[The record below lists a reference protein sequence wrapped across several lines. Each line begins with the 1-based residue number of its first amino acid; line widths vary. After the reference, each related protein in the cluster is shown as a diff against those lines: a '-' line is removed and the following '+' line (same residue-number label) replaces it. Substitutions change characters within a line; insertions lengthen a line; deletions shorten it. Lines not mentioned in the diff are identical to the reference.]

1 MAVIREPRLAIAQSA
16 TAVQPRVVV
25 IGGGTGVYTALLGL
39 KRYTS
44 QLTAIVSMAD
54 SGGSTGR
61 LRDEFG
67 HLPPGDLRKALVALA
82 SDDEAGLTLR
92 RLFEYRFD
100 RGVGLTGHTF
110 GNLFLTA
117 LTEITGSTEQA
128 IHEAAHILNVR
139 GRVVP
144 VTLDHTQLVARTV
157 SGEIIRGE
165 TNIDV
170 RTENTDDPIDMVY
183 LDPSAEANPQAVAAI
198 EEADIILLGPG
209 DLYSSIIPNL
219 LVGDVPD
226 AIRRSSAV
234 KVFVCNIMTKHGE
247 TDGFR
252 ASDFIRQILRY
263 LGEDSELDYVIV
275 NYHQRLPASVRRR
288 YAESKSE
295 PVNID
300 LTDCYQLVPNMVVRP
315 LTAVGAYVRHD
326 PHLLANAVMEVFEQS
341 RESSEPHASY
351 S

>member
-1 MAVIREPRLAIAQSA
+1 MAVNREPRLSIAQPGPE
-16 TAVQPRVVV
+16 QPKVVV

-39 KRYTS
+39 KRHTS
-44 QLTAIVSMAD
+44 QLTAIVTMAD

-82 SDDEAGLTLR
+82 SDDDAGLTLR

-100 RGVGLTGHTF
+100 KGVGLTGHTF

-128 IHEAAHILNVR
+128 ISEAAHILNVR

-144 VTLDHTQLVARTV
+144 VTLTDTQLVARTV
-157 SGEIIRGE
+157 SGELIRGE

-170 RTENTDDPIDMVY
+170 RKENSHDPIESVY
-183 LDPSAEANPQAVAAI
+183 LDPPAEANPAAVAAI
-198 EEADIILLGPG
+198 EDADIILLGPG

-219 LVGDVPD
+219 LVGEIAA
-226 AIRRSSAV
+226 AIRRSGAL

-252 ASDFIRQILRY
+252 ASDFIRQVLRY
-263 LGEDSELDYVIV
+263 LGDGGQLDYAIV
-275 NYHQRLPASVRRR
+275 NYHQRLPAPVRRR
-288 YAESKSE
+288 YSEQRSE

-300 LTDCYQLVPNMVVRP
+300 LSDCYQLVPNMVVRP

-326 PHLLANAVMEVFEQS
+326 PHLLAAAVMEVYEQS
-341 RESSEPHASY
+341 RQPSEPQASY